1 MPEFFIE
8 NTQDLL
14 NLVLTVSV
22 SVLTILLSLVL
33 IRLFHTLGLLNIF
46 ILDLQDTLEILQ
58 SYLWQPA
65 RIFLAIKEKFLSIF
79 SFLKTD
85 KK

>member
-8 NTQDLL
+8 NTEDLL
-14 NLVLTVSV
+14 NFVLTVSV
-22 SVLTILLSLVL
+22 SVLTILISLVL
-33 IRLFHTLGLLNIF
+33 IRLFNTLGLLNSF

-79 SFLKTD
+79 SVLKTD

>member
-14 NLVLTVSV
+14 NFVLTVSV

-33 IRLFHTLGLLNIF
+33 IRLFNTLGLLNSF

-79 SFLKTD
+79 SVLKTD